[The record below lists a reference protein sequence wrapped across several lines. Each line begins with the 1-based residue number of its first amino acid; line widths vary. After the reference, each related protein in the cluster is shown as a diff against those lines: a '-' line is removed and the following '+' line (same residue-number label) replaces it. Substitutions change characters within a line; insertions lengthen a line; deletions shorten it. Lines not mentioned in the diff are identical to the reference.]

1 MVNQAANSPSVRG
14 YTLGEVVLAM
24 ALLLIFL
31 VFLIGLFLQLF
42 QSSTKGLDASIAL
55 NLAESALSQVN
66 DANPASWSSL
76 MGKQGVINRDPRT
89 TAEFVTEFV
98 YSEPALTLA
107 EKDMGDVYEVTVA
120 VYWMDQASTN
130 RNRRAFG
137 RQSVRLSRL
146 IYVSNMK

>member
-76 MGKQGVINRDPRT
+76 MGKQGVINLHVVAGTSHKHDAQKPRKFDLNT
-89 TAEFVTEFV
+89 I
-98 YSEPALTLA
+98 
-107 EKDMGDVYEVTVA
+107 K
-120 VYWMDQASTN
+120 
-130 RNRRAFG
+130 
-137 RQSVRLSRL
+137 
-146 IYVSNMK
+146 